1 MLFKL
6 LQCITI
12 IGKNQGNTVI
22 VGLTLYFY
30 SGSILF
36 ICSSRRDLA
45 DFAPLREDNTLLL
58 RRQNNLSRR
67 RRGRKGYAERDLF
80 LCEAINALERRCS
93 DYQEGCLKS
102 KTVKKFVLTPTF
114 CSYQLCIL

>member
-6 LQCITI
+6 LQCVTI

-45 DFAPLREDNTLLL
+45 DFAPLREDNTHACFAGNMTLAEAQ
-58 RRQNNLSRR
+58 RAQRI
-67 RRGRKGYAERDLF
+67 RRGF
-80 LCEAINALERRCS
+80 SFEAINALERPCS
-93 DYQEGCLKS
+93 DYQERCLKS
-102 KTVKKFVLTPTF
+102 KTVKN
-114 CSYQLCIL
+114 SY